1 MRFRRVSLHAIM
13 GATVA
18 LTCMLVAETPAEA
31 RPIGASPTRSAV
43 VSASGGSRAVPAEP
57 GTSRGFAFAVN
68 SSAPSKGF
76 AVSLGA
82 LLPNGPAGQQTQSG
96 STAED
101 RRAAREAKRGSLS
114 APERTGVEAGLAWLE
129 DGHWLQRIRAGW
141 NGFLPTLGGFPSGS
155 GQAFGVNWSKL
166 GVGVRYPNEFTPNR
180 VDLRGSAAVS
190 LRGYYLGLFQVGW
203 ARIGASPVNAN
214 FHVGYQHNANES
226 FYGFGPD
233 SSVED
238 RISFAHTVG
247 ALGTIV
253 WWRAPWWLYF
263 GGGVGFR
270 DTDIGS
276 GSDDFPP
283 PPDFDPEQIPGFVE
297 EVEYLNYDAFFQID
311 WRNEGNPYRGGLYA
325 VRWTDWNDRETDV
338 FSFTELD
345 LEVQQYFPFLMNK
358 RVIALRARAVLT
370 DTEGDRQVPFYL
382 MPTLGGTR
390 DLRGYNYARF
400 RDRNSLLLNAEYRA
414 EIWMAM
420 DLALFVD
427 AGKVAA
433 DRKDLNFEDMSLNYG
448 FGLRVKTALS
458 TFLRADF
465 AFGGEGFHTA
475 ITFDNVFDTTP
486 LFSRLLQTVR

>member
-1 MRFRRVSLHAIM
+1 MS
-13 GATVA
+13 
-18 LTCMLVAETPAEA
+18 EPA
-31 RPIGASPTRSAV
+31 
-43 VSASGGSRAVPAEP
+43 
-57 GTSRGFAFAVN
+57 GTSRGFVIDAPAEPARFVVPIESLLSDDYAVF
-68 SSAPSKGF
+68 P
-76 AVSLGA
+76 
-82 LLPNGPAGQQTQSG
+82 QQTQSG

-101 RRAAREAKRGSLS
+101 RRAAREAKRDNLS
-114 APERTGVEAGLAWLE
+114 PPQRTGSEAGLAWLE

-155 GQAFGVNWSKL
+155 GQAFGVLWSKS

-180 VDLRGSAAVS
+180 VDLRGSGAAS
-190 LRGYYLGLFQVGW
+190 LLGYYLGLFEVGW
-203 ARIGASPVNAN
+203 ARIGGSPINAN
-214 FHVGYQHNANES
+214 FHAGYQHNANEA
-226 FYGFGPD
+226 FYGLGQD

-238 RISFAHTVG
+238 RISFAQSVG

-253 WWRAPWWLYF
+253 WWKAPSWFYI
-263 GGGVGFR
+263 GGGIGFR
-270 DTDIGS
+270 DTDIGE
-276 GSDDFPP
+276 GEDDFAP
-283 PPDFDPEQIPGFVE
+283 PPDFNPDELPGFVE
-297 EVEYLNYDAFFQID
+297 QVDYLNYDAFVQID

-325 VRWTDWNDRETDV
+325 VRWTDWNDREADV

-345 LEVQQYFPFLMNK
+345 VEVQQYIPFLMNK
-358 RVIALRARAVLT
+358 RVFALRARTIIT
-370 DTEGDRQVPFYL
+370 DTDGDREVPFYL

-390 DLRGYNYARF
+390 DLRGYNYSRF
-400 RDRNSLLLNAEYRA
+400 RDRNMILLNAEYRA

-427 AGKVAA
+427 AGKVVA
-433 DRKDLNFEDMSLNYG
+433 DKKNINFKNLSTNYG